1 MTEKKRW
8 PDTSSP
14 IEDPRD
20 CFRCGFEFSPDPA
33 TREEEIGHEAINGSL
48 CYSCAINSVT
58 SYPSMFSVRA
68 THDFQVTRFESTVWD
83 AANHQ
88 PVSSPRSVET
98 LTETEWAVV
107 EAIATRSLK
116 DRFAAIDRGSLAE
129 ERVKAATVFAP
140 PMESTDEL
148 LRLPGPTIIGM
159 DKIFTERRNLEQVKQ
174 RLSDPRAETEQAGL
188 SQY

>member
-1 MTEKKRW
+1 
-8 PDTSSP
+8 
-14 IEDPRD
+14 
-20 CFRCGFEFSPDPA
+20 
-33 TREEEIGHEAINGSL
+33 
-48 CYSCAINSVT
+48 
-58 SYPSMFSVRA
+58 
-68 THDFQVTRFESTVWD
+68 
-83 AANHQ
+83 
-88 PVSSPRSVET
+88 VSSPRSVET

-129 ERVKAATVFAP
+129 ERVKAATVFAS